1 MNCQRFEQVVSDLAR
16 GQMME
21 ADVRA
26 EALAHSEECEHCEA
40 RLADEEKLTRGLQ
53 SLARAMESLEPPD
66 GVELKLREAFRMRH
80 EVVPV
85 AANSS
90 RSRYWLVAVAAM
102 LLVVMGVMGMWLSSN
117 SPERNVAE
125 NPVPKQVETPA
136 GPTGPVEP
144 EPQKAP
150 EQAENRTENPSV
162 DIGPKRQ
169 PKPARRRTHRAP
181 ETQMANHASNEIAT
195 DFMPLGDAN
204 ALVLQDGGQI
214 IRVKVPRSTLVRFG
228 FPVNMDRYNENV
240 KADVIVGVD
249 GLARA
254 IRFVQ

>member
-26 EALAHSEECEHCEA
+26 EALAHSEACEHCA
-40 RLADEEKLTRGLQ
+40 MRLRDEEKLTRGLQ
-53 SLARAMESLEPPD
+53 FAAAGMGSLEAPD
-66 GVELKLREAFRMRH
+66 AVELKLREAFRQRH
-80 EVVPV
+80 EVAPV
-85 AANSS
+85 AVNSS
-90 RSRYWLVAVAAM
+90 PSRYWLVAVAAM
-102 LLVVMGVMGMWLSSN
+102 LLVVMSVVGMWLSSN
-117 SPERNVAE
+117 SPEKNLAE
-125 NPVPKQVETPA
+125 NPLPKHVETPA
-136 GPTGPVEP
+136 GPSGPIEP

-150 EQAENRTENPSV
+150 EQAENRVP
-162 DIGPKRQ
+162 RR
-169 PKPARRRTHRAP
+169 PARKPVRRPTRRAP
-181 ETQMANHASNEIAT
+181 ETQMANHASSEIAT

>member
-1 MNCQRFEQVVSDLAR
+1 
-16 GQMME
+16 
-21 ADVRA
+21 
-26 EALAHSEECEHCEA
+26 
-40 RLADEEKLTRGLQ
+40 
-53 SLARAMESLEPPD
+53 
-66 GVELKLREAFRMRH
+66 
-80 EVVPV
+80 
-85 AANSS
+85 
-90 RSRYWLVAVAAM
+90 M
-102 LLVVMGVMGMWLSSN
+102 LLVVMSVVGMWLSSN
-117 SPERNVAE
+117 SPEKNLAE
-125 NPVPKQVETPA
+125 NPLPKHVETPA
-136 GPTGPVEP
+136 GPSGPIEP

-150 EQAENRTENPSV
+150 EQAENRVPRR
-162 DIGPKRQ
+162 PA
-169 PKPARRRTHRAP
+169 PKPVRRPTRRAP
-181 ETQMANHASNEIAT
+181 ETQMANHASSEIAT